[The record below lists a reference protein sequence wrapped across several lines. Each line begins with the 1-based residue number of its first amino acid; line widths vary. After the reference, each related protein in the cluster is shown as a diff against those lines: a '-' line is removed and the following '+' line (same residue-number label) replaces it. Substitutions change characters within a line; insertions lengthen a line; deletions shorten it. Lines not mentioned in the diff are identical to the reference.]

1 MAINLRSGTYG
12 DYYGSSFDSSGSLDS
27 QQQEVNA
34 TYIYTYFK
42 NKGWTTN
49 AIAGMLGNMQAE
61 SSLNPGRWQSEDV
74 GNTLGGYGLVQ
85 WTPASNYINW
95 CSGKDASE
103 MDNNLDRI
111 IYELN
116 NGLQYYATATY
127 PETFKEF
134 TQSTKSPSYLAM
146 AFLKNYERAGVEVAA
161 TRQQFAKNWYSY
173 LNGADYD
180 GPEDVGSKKKKN
192 KFKFILFN
200 KRRRILL

>member
-1 MAINLRSGTYG
+1 MAVILRSGNLG
-12 DYYGSSFDSSGSLDS
+12 SYYGSEFDSSGSLTSS
-27 QQQEVNA
+27 QQKINA

-61 SSLNPGRWQSEDV
+61 SALNPGRWQSEDV
-74 GNTLGGYGLVQ
+74 GNLLGGYGLCQ
-85 WTPASNYINW
+85 WTPASNFINW
-95 CSGKDASE
+95 CNGKDASV

-116 NGLQYYATATY
+116 NHIQYYPTTNY
-127 PETFKEF
+127 PETFTEF

-161 TRQQFAKNWYSY
+161 TRQQFAENWFNY
-173 LNGADYD
+173 LNGKPYNPT
-180 GPEDVGSKKKKN
+180 GGSSKKKK

-200 KRRRILL
+200 KRRRKVYG

>member
-1 MAINLRSGTYG
+1 MAISLRSGIYG
-12 DYYGSSFDSSGSLDS
+12 IYYGSEFDSSGSLS
-27 QQQEVNA
+27 KEQQEVNA

-74 GNTLGGYGLVQ
+74 GNLDGGYGLVQ
-85 WTPASNYINW
+85 HTPASKYIDW
-95 CSGKDASE
+95 CGDEDASE

-116 NGLQYYATATY
+116 HGIQYYPTDNY
-127 PETFKEF
+127 PETFSEF
-134 TQSTKSPSYLAM
+134 TTSTKSPSYLAM
-146 AFLKNYERAGVEVAA
+146 AFLKNYERAGVEVAS
-161 TRQQFAKNWYSY
+161 TRQQFANNWYTF
-173 LNGADYD
+173 LNGK
-180 GPEDVGSKKKKN
+180 PFVGGTRKKK

-200 KRRRILL
+200 KKRGRVYG

>member
-1 MAINLRSGTYG
+1 MAVILRSGNLG
-12 DYYGSSFDSSGSLDS
+12 SYYGSEFNSSGSLTSS
-27 QQQEVNA
+27 QQKVNA

-61 SSLNPGRWQSEDV
+61 SALNPGRWQSEDV
-74 GNTLGGYGLVQ
+74 GNTLGGYGLCQ

-95 CSGKDASE
+95 CNGKDASA

-116 NGLQYYATATY
+116 NHIQYYPTTNY
-127 PETFKEF
+127 PETFSEF
-134 TQSTKSPSYLAM
+134 TTSTKSPSYLAM

-161 TRQQFAKNWYSY
+161 TRQAFAENWFSY
-173 LNGADYD
+173 LNGKPYNP
-180 GPEDVGSKKKKN
+180 GGSSRKKKKFN
-192 KFKFILFN
+192 FILFN
-200 KRRRILL
+200 KRRRKVYG